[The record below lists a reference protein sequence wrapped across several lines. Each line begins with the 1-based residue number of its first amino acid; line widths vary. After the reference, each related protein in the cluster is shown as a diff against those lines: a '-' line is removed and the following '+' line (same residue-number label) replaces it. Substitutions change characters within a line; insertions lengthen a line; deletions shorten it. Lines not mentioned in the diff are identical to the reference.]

1 VLVIVQLIIFNR
13 LAENMENNTFEKDRT
28 NFLFEAEKML
38 EQNKLREAFNLAAER
53 LRSSPTDADAHVV
66 AALPYWYG
74 KS

>member
-1 VLVIVQLIIFNR
+1 
-13 LAENMENNTFEKDRT
+13 MENNTFEKDRT

-66 AALPYWYG
+66 AGNSLIG
-74 KS
+74 MG